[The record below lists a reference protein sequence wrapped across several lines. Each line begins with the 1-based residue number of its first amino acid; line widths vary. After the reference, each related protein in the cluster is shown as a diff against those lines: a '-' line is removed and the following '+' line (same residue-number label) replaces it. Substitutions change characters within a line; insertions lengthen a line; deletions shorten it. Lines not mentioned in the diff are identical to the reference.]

1 MDADAALL
9 RRLPRW
15 VRCSGRCGGQSDVEE
30 LHARMKAGPGGDPPN
45 GKRELGSDNR
55 SIDYRIYVGW
65 TRCGSSFLPIDAFP
79 RRGLVQTMR

>member
-55 SIDYRIYVGW
+55 SIDYRIYSNTKRDVGH
-65 TRCGSSFLPIDAFP
+65 
-79 RRGLVQTMR
+79 